1 MDLDIAIVPIQ
12 KIKDY
17 YSKSLTCEDFR
28 AIAISPILST
38 VFEHCIVKRYD
49 LRIFPTEY

>member
-28 AIAISPILST
+28 AIAISPILSI